1 VNILHISD
9 LNFGPRH
16 WEGDDNILLKKLNSY
31 DADIVINTGDNTT
44 DGLEGE
50 YAEAGRFLKSIE
62 CKNVISIMG
71 NHDKRNMRSHE
82 LFLKYIFDPEIIYL
96 SEMTQTNKKSLF
108 LNREITKVHE
118 NFTDLNFIK
127 TIPVNGKS
135 VLIIGIDSNELY
147 TDVGFVEE
155 GILHAISG
163 KINQMEYDVPL
174 LLIHHSILGTDE
186 EPLKNSLRVIGFVRK
201 HKIKNVFCGH
211 THELEL
217 RRSVDL
223 YHGHIFTQFMC
234 GSLSSCNHAND
245 DNMFL
250 YYENFGSDDMHVYLV
265 RIFSE
270 EGKVN
275 FKEERI

>member
-1 VNILHISD
+1 MNILHISD
-9 LNFGPRH
+9 LHFGPRH

-44 DGLEGE
+44 DGMEDE
-50 YAEAGRFLKSIE
+50 YAEAERFIKAIK

-82 LFLKYIFDPEIIYL
+82 LFRKYIFDPETISL
-96 SEMTQTNKKSLF
+96 SEATQTTKKLF
-108 LNREITKVHE
+108 LDREITKVHE

-127 TIPVNGKS
+127 SIPVNGKS

-155 GILHAISG
+155 KILHSISD

-174 LLIHHSILGTDE
+174 LLIHHSVLGTDE
-186 EPLKNSLRVIGFVRK
+186 EPLKNSMRVTDFVRK
-201 HKIKNVFCGH
+201 HKIENVFCGH

-223 YHGHIFTQFMC
+223 YQGHTFTQFMS
-234 GSLSSCNHAND
+234 GTLSSCNHTND

-250 YYENFGSDDMHVYLV
+250 YYEDLGSDDMHLYLV
-265 RIFSE
+265 RIFPE
-270 EGKVN
+270 EDKVN
-275 FKEERI
+275 FKEEMVF